1 MFDRELA
8 RTELT
13 RKLIKSEWRWAGGSP
28 SGRNRMVEYR
38 GMVGGQST
46 GHGRWFAHVINEDR
60 EVLSRSP
67 EMESE
72 KEANAWFRREVD
84 AILAAEVSVANG

>member
-1 MFDRELA
+1 
-8 RTELT
+8 
-13 RKLIKSEWRWAGGSP
+13 
-28 SGRNRMVEYR
+28 MVEYR

-46 GHGRWFAHVINEDR
+46 GLGQWFAHVSNDDG

-67 EMESE
+67 EMGSE
-72 KEANAWFRREVD
+72 QEANAWFKREVD